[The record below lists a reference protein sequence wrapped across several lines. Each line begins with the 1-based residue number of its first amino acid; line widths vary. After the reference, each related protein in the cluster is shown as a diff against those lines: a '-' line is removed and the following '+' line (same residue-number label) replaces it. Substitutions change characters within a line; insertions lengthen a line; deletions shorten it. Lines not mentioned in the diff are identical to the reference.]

1 MAVPFVD
8 LAAIHAPIRADLLA
22 AIASVID
29 RDAYI
34 LGADV
39 ADFEREIA
47 AWLALPHAIGVSS
60 GTDALIAA
68 LMALD
73 VGPGDEVITT
83 PFTFFATA
91 GAIARLGATPVFVD
105 IEPASFNLDPER
117 VEAAIGP
124 RTKAIIAVHL
134 FGRAA
139 DLGRLS
145 IIAEA
150 AGLPLI
156 EDAAQAIGA
165 EWDGKKVGGIGRI
178 GCFSFF
184 PAKNL
189 GCFGDGGLVT
199 TADDALAERLR
210 RLRTHG
216 GAKAYLHHEVGGNF
230 RLDAVQAAVLRV
242 KLPLLESWTQARE
255 ANAAG
260 YDQRFAAA
268 NLGERLLTP
277 ERGASRHA
285 YNQYVVRI
293 PGGRRDA
300 VKQALQAAQIG
311 AAVYYPLALHQQP
324 CFQTGARVAGTMAET
339 ERATAEV
346 LALPVAPGLTPAGQ
360 DEVVRAIAE
369 ALRS

>member
-1 MAVPFVD
+1 MPVPFVD
-8 LAAIHAPIRADLLA
+8 LAAIHAPIRAELLA
-22 AIASVID
+22 AIASVIE

-34 LGADV
+34 LGAEVD
-39 ADFEREIA
+39 AFEREIA
-47 AWLALPHAIGVSS
+47 AWLHLPHAIGVSS
-60 GTDALIAA
+60 GTDALLAA

-91 GAIARLGATPVFVD
+91 GAIARLGAVPVFVD
-105 IEPASFNLDPER
+105 IEPASFNLDPAR
-117 VEAAIGP
+117 VEAALGP
-124 RTKAIIAVHL
+124 RTKAIVAVHL

-139 DLGRLS
+139 DLGRVC
-145 IIAEA
+145 AVA
-150 AGLPLI
+150 DRAGVPVI

-189 GCFGDGGLVT
+189 GGLGDGGLVT
-199 TADDALAERLR
+199 THDDALAARLR

-216 GAKAYLHHEVGGNF
+216 GAKTYLHDEVGGNF
-230 RLDAVQAAVLRV
+230 RLDALQAAALRV

-260 YDQRFAAA
+260 YDQRLQAAD
-268 NLGERLLTP
+268 LGDRLVTP
-277 ERGASRHA
+277 ARGAGRHA

-293 PGGRRDA
+293 GGGRRDA
-300 VKQALQAAQIG
+300 VRAALGAASIG
-311 AAVYYPLALHQQP
+311 CAVYYPLALHQQP
-324 CFQTGARVAGTMAET
+324 CFQAGARVAGSMAET

-346 LALPVAPGLTPAGQ
+346 LALPIAPGLTPEGQ
-360 DEVVRAIAE
+360 AQVVQVIAE

>member
-1 MAVPFVD
+1 MAVSFVD
-8 LAAIHAPIRADLLA
+8 LAAIHAPIREQLLA
-22 AIASVID
+22 AVASVIE

-39 ADFEREIA
+39 DAFEREIA
-47 AWLALPHAIGVSS
+47 AWLGLPHAIGVSS
-60 GTDALIAA
+60 GTDALLAA

-73 VGPGDEVITT
+73 VRPGDEVITT

-91 GAIARLGATPVFVD
+91 GAIARLGAVPVFVD
-105 IEPASFNLDPER
+105 IEPTSFNLDPAC
-117 VEAAIGP
+117 VDAAIGP
-124 RTKAIIAVHL
+124 RTKAIVAVHL

-145 IIAEA
+145 AVAER
-150 AGLPLI
+150 AGIPII

-165 EWDGKKVGGIGRI
+165 EWDGKKVGGVGRI

-189 GCFGDGGLVT
+189 GCLGAGGLVT
-199 TADDALAERLR
+199 THDEDLAARLR

-216 GAKAYLHHEVGGNF
+216 GQKAYLHNEVGGNF
-230 RLDAVQAAVLRV
+230 RLDALQAAVLRV
-242 KLPLLESWTQARE
+242 KLPLLESWTHARE
-255 ANAAG
+255 THAAR
-260 YDQRFAAA
+260 YDEGFRVAS
-268 NLGERLLTP
+268 LGERLIAP
-277 ERGASRHA
+277 ERGPGRHA

-293 PGGRRDA
+293 GGGRRDA
-300 VKQALQAAQIG
+300 VKAALQAASIG
-311 AAVYYPLALHQQP
+311 CAVYYPLALHQQP
-324 CFQTGARVAGTMAET
+324 CFQAGARVAGSMAET

-346 LALPVAPGLTPAGQ
+346 LALPIAPGLTPEGQ
-360 DEVVRAIAE
+360 EQVVGVIAE